1 MYNITKSKNL
11 MFRIFMNEITKDVNF
26 YESYF
31 SGFND
36 VYEHNSVKD
45 VALGIMKIF
54 SYVTLGLP
62 IIFAGAYYYKKSE
75 LDDMSKLC
83 EKVNKAVDP
92 IFIGLLPSQNEL
104 IQFLSIEVKDKNRNN
119 FAEAFNKL
127 SPSSQA
133 KFFKLMD
140 TQGLIDEAMK
150 LAPKNLEEIK
160 FDFKYSKG
168 SHRNF
173 SKATEFIAEFIDK
186 LNEFDNLSKLSV
198 DLSGI
203 AYYTDKVKNLIES
216 SVYFQN
222 NNSKNLMHYQADR
235 AEIGGGVRGPNNI
248 QAVSVAVSGLLQ
260 QFKNNRSLKH
270 VVISF
275 DNIDIHLHKD
285 QFDKIHIF

>member
-1 MYNITKSKNL
+1 MNAIT
-11 MFRIFMNEITKDVNF
+11 RDVNF
-26 YESYF
+26 YECYF

-45 VALGIMKIF
+45 VAIGILKIF

-62 IIFAGAYYYKKSE
+62 IIFAGAYYYKKSQ

-92 IFIGLLPSQNEL
+92 IFIGLLPGQDEL
-104 IQFLSIEVKDKNRNN
+104 IKFLSIEVKDKNRNN
-119 FAEAFNKL
+119 FAEAFNNL

-140 TQGLIDEAMK
+140 TEGLIHEAME
-150 LAPKNLEEIK
+150 LTPKDLEEIK
-160 FDFKYSKG
+160 FDFKYSKY
-168 SHRNF
+168 SHKNF
-173 SKATEFIAEFIDK
+173 RKATESIAEFIDK
-186 LNEFDNLSKLSV
+186 LNEFDKLSKLSV

-216 SVYFQN
+216 SVFFQN
-222 NNSKNLMHYQADR
+222 NNSKNLLQYQTDR
-235 AEIGGGVRGPNNI
+235 AEIGGGLTGPNNI
-248 QAVSVAVSGLLQ
+248 QAVKVAVNGLLQ

-270 VVISF
+270 IVISF
-275 DNIDIHLHKD
+275 DNTDVHLHKD
-285 QFDKIHIF
+285 EFGKIHIF